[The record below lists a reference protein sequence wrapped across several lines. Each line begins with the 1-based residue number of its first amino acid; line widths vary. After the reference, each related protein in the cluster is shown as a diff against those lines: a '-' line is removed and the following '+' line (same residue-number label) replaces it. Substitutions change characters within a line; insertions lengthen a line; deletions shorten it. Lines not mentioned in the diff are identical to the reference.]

1 MQIMNGLLNK
11 FSPNAKNLCVI
22 VSGCF
27 IGFFVFK
34 QEKFE
39 FIFDLM
45 DGFISYFG
53 IMSSV
58 SFAILAVLM
67 QRFDR
72 KSLETQ
78 YASEIKR
85 EAINIAGEMN
95 VEVWRI
101 VFMLLPVL
109 AYFMM
114 SFFNEHNRFGAS
126 LLAAI
131 TFIAIVF
138 SIFLPFK
145 YVDFIRLQLI
155 NVVVKKE
162 DDEAKKYE
170 GSANALLKEININ
183 R

>member
-1 MQIMNGLLNK
+1 MNGLLNK
-11 FSPNAKNLCVI
+11 ISPNTKNLCVI
-22 VSGCF
+22 ISGCAV
-27 IGFFVFK
+27 GFFVFK
-34 QEKFE
+34 QEKFD

-58 SFAILAVLM
+58 SFAILAVLI
-67 QRFDR
+67 QQFDR

-85 EAINIAGEMN
+85 EAINAAGEMN

-145 YVDFIRLQLI
+145 YVSFIRLQLI
-155 NVVVKKE
+155 NAVVKKE
-162 DDEAKKYE
+162 DDEIKKHE
-170 GSANALLKEININ
+170 ESASDLLEEIN
-183 R
+183 RK